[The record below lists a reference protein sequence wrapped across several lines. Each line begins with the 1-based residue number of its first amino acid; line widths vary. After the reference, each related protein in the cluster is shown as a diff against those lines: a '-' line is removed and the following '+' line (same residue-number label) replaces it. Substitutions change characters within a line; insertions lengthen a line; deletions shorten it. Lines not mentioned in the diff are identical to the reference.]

1 MDPEEKPDPDPGHDH
16 VIQDFDV
23 LNQLKVPPFLL
34 FSFIFILKSK
44 LNLYNFLIRRLV
56 DTDTHTITGTP
67 TEEEMRVMYM
77 ICL

>member
-44 LNLYNFLIRRLV
+44 LNLYNFFN
-56 DTDTHTITGTP
+56 
-67 TEEEMRVMYM
+67 
-77 ICL
+77 